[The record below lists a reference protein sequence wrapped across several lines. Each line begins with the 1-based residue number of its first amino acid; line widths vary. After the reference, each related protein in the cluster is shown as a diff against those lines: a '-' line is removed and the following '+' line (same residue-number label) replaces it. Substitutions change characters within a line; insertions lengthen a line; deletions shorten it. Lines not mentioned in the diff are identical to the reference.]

1 MKTYIKI
8 FLHLTFFLLVNNIFS
23 QTELDYTIL
32 KKLNEYRKENGL
44 NTLVWSDK
52 AFKASEHHSKYMDE
66 KRELTHNEDSP
77 TPTIKCRTTHY
88 GITNN
93 VISGEICCLAY
104 TYGTTSIDSVAIIIL
119 DAWKNSKG
127 HNEIMLNP
135 KYEFAGSSC
144 LYKTKECE
152 WFGEIGYGYTTMVLF
167 K

>member
-1 MKTYIKI
+1 MKTHIKI
-8 FLHLTFFLLVNNIFS
+8 FLHLTFFLLVNNVFS

-44 NTLVWSDK
+44 ITLVWSNK
-52 AFKASEHHSKYMDE
+52 AFKASEHHSKYMNE
-66 KRELTHNEDSP
+66 KGKLTHHEDSP
-77 TPTIKCRTTHY
+77 TPSLNSRMWQY
-88 GITNN
+88 GITNY
-93 VISGEICCLAY
+93 VIGGEICCLAC
-104 TYGTTSIDSVAIIIL
+104 TYEITSIDSIAIIIL
-119 DAWKNSKG
+119 DSWKNSKG

-144 LYKTKECE
+144 LHKTKECE

>member
-8 FLHLTFFLLVNNIFS
+8 FLHLTFFLLTNNIFS
-23 QTELDYTIL
+23 QTQLDYTIL

-104 TYGTTSIDSVAIIIL
+104 TYGATPIDSVAIIIL

>member
-66 KRELTHNEDSP
+66 KGKLTHHEDSP
-77 TPTIKCRTTHY
+77 TPSLNSRMWQY
-88 GITNN
+88 GITNY
-93 VISGEICCLAY
+93 VIGGEICCLAC
-104 TYGTTSIDSVAIIIL
+104 TYEVTSIDSVAIIIL

>member
-8 FLHLTFFLLVNNIFS
+8 FLHLTFFLLTNNIFS

-66 KRELTHNEDSP
+66 KGKLTHHEDSP
-77 TPTIKCRTTHY
+77 TPSLNSRMWQY
-88 GITNN
+88 GITNY
-93 VISGEICCLAY
+93 VIGGEICCLAC
-104 TYGTTSIDSVAIIIL
+104 TYEVTSIDSIAIIIL

-144 LYKTKECE
+144 LHKTKECE

>member
-104 TYGTTSIDSVAIIIL
+104 TYGATPIDSVAIIIL

>member
-77 TPTIKCRTTHY
+77 TPSLNSRMWHY
-88 GITNN
+88 GITDNLTN
-93 VISGEICCLAY
+93 GEICCLAY
-104 TYGTTSIDSVAIIIL
+104 TYGVTSIDSVAIIIL

-127 HNEIMLNP
+127 HNKIMLNP
-135 KYEFAGSSC
+135 YYEFAGSSC
-144 LYKTKECE
+144 LYKTKECK
-152 WFGEIGYGYTTMVLF
+152 WFGERGYGYTTMVLF